1 VPIVKFISPRTV
13 MGNRGDLLSRYGILE
28 ALTRYTGEKP
38 VVFAV
43 APEDIGPLN
52 CPILPYGPLYNL
64 WPRMAGVRALREAE
78 SVVWTGGL
86 DLQDDSSFLKL
97 VHTWITFLSYRMLGK
112 RIIVLMQGAGPLN
125 SRTGR
130 WLTRRIVNVVDCF
143 VVRDTGTLQLLLKI
157 GGRARFVRGHDGIFL
172 QGLESLTA
180 QATEKPLVDHLTRH
194 NAGQPVVGVNIRLW
208 YHFSNGFLPYQFA
221 KHRYLKR
228 AEEPMRKLIGAACEL
243 VRRLRAGRNARV
255 VLISMYEP
263 NSQPWEDDF
272 PHLQQ
277 IKDAFADD
285 SEVVLL
291 ADPLSMGGVCDLMRR
306 LNLMIGARLHST
318 LAALRQGVPAINL
331 AYTNKCS
338 DILSDLGL
346 AANYVPLETFVNS
359 PALVY
364 DRACAVLDDALL
376 SSRIRDLVR
385 ERVRENEAILRQL
398 FGEGNEQQRLV
409 A

>member
-1 VPIVKFISPRTV
+1 
-13 MGNRGDLLSRYGILE
+13 
-28 ALTRYTGEKP
+28 
-38 VVFAV
+38 
-43 APEDIGPLN
+43 
-52 CPILPYGPLYNL
+52 
-64 WPRMAGVRALREAE
+64 
-78 SVVWTGGL
+78 
-86 DLQDDSSFLKL
+86 
-97 VHTWITFLSYRMLGK
+97 
-112 RIIVLMQGAGPLN
+112 
-125 SRTGR
+125 
-130 WLTRRIVNVVDCF
+130 
-143 VVRDTGTLQLLLKI
+143 
-157 GGRARFVRGHDGIFL
+157 
-172 QGLESLTA
+172 
-180 QATEKPLVDHLTRH
+180 
-194 NAGQPVVGVNIRLW
+194 
-208 YHFSNGFLPYQFA
+208 
-221 KHRYLKR
+221 
-228 AEEPMRKLIGAACEL
+228 MRKLIGAACEL